1 MALKYNKNATQD
13 ITMKPINNVQQM
25 MLVGLVK
32 NKAKI
37 KQETKTVTHAHTQ
50 K

>member
-1 MALKYNKNATQD
+1 
-13 ITMKPINNVQQM
+13 M